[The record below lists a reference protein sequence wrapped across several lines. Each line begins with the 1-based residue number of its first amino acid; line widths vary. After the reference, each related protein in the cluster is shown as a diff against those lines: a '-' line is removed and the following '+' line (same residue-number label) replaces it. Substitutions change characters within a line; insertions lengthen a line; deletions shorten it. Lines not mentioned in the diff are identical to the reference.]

1 MGLTEGGSAGLTQS
15 APVVGAP
22 HGGAGAIVSP
32 ARSARVAG
40 WRVRVTAAVL
50 AILAMA
56 GVSIALAAT
65 SDHVEHPTATALY
78 YGWLVAASLLGG
90 LYWFLRRP
98 GSAFGALLAGFGVS
112 VWLVSWQSS
121 NWALAFDIGVLAESV
136 VFVMTFYLFLAFP
149 SGRLGT
155 LANRLLVA
163 ALIVAAIGY
172 FVPSALLT
180 PVAAGSSALSS
191 CRPEC
196 PANVL
201 RIASSTDAAEFVRRW
216 AGYAALALVIAIL
229 GVYWVRIASASRPQ
243 RRALIVV
250 AASSLLFLPIFFVFQ
265 FSRLVL
271 DADPE
276 TLEPMAWAVVA
287 IRVIL
292 PLGFVVALVQAELF
306 AGAVRGRLLEE
317 LLRRPS
323 PQEWREAVAVA
334 LDDPPVRIGFWDPE
348 TERYREADGS
358 DLTLPNPAGGRS
370 RVEADRGG
378 QPVAAMVIDDALAD
392 DPELV
397 RAATSATVLAVE
409 NGNLEGQLRASQ
421 TRVREVGAAE
431 RKRIED
437 DLHDTAQQRLVALR
451 IQLELAGERL
461 HGPEQLE
468 LQRLG
473 SEVDRVLEDVRA
485 AASGASPPGLALHG
499 VAGALSA
506 LAESAALP
514 VLVEDSGFGRRS
526 ELVETTVFLCCS
538 EALQNAAK
546 HAGRSASARVR
557 LSHSDAWVEFRV
569 EDDGDGFD
577 PHTVTRGR
585 GLDNMRDRV
594 AALGGSVTLASVVG
608 QGTRVSGRLPAD
620 G

>member
-22 HGGAGAIVSP
+22 HGGAAAIVSP
-32 ARSARVAG
+32 ARVAG

-56 GVSIALAAT
+56 GVSVALAAT

-112 VWLVSWQSS
+112 AWLVSWQSS

-172 FVPSALLT
+172 FVPSALLS

-201 RIASSTDAAEFVRRW
+201 RIASSTDVAEFVRRW
-216 AGYAALALVIAIL
+216 AGYAALALVIAVL

-323 PQEWREAVAVA
+323 PQEWREAVALA

-348 TERYREADGS
+348 TARYREADGS
-358 DLTLPNPAGGRS
+358 ELTPPDPAGGRS

-473 SEVDRVLEDVRA
+473 SEVDRVLEEVRA

-514 VLVEDSGFGRRS
+514 VVVQDSGFGRRS
-526 ELVETTVFLCCS
+526 ELVETTVFFCCS

-557 LSHSDAWVEFRV
+557 LSHSDAWVQFSV

-585 GLDNMRDRV
+585 GLNNMRDRV